1 VATTLAPP
9 QDAELVLG
17 RYRPLRPLGSG
28 GSGSVW
34 LARDEAS
41 GLDVALKIVPREG
54 KPAARAERE
63 AATAAR
69 LRHPNCLRAFALA
82 HDERHVYIAYQFVPG
97 QTLRQRMRAGTL
109 DDREAVEAA
118 AQVLDGLAHAH
129 ANGVVHRDVKPANVL
144 LEEGDEVHARLSD
157 FGLAQFEEAET
168 LTAQGDVPG
177 TLAYISPERLH
188 GRPATAAA
196 DVWAVGVLL
205 WEALAARH
213 PFLTGS
219 PVEMAR
225 KIEAGAPPLSQARSD
240 LPAPLVKLLGKALAP
255 EPARRPPADRLAAGL
270 RRAVERPAAKRR
282 RSRLSAERTR
292 GRGLG
297 KPGRFPSGREEVW
310 GSLPVPPATLLAP
323 FLAAAVTGWSTAALP
338 FYPSGW
344 PLGLAALA
352 GGLTA
357 LQPRA
362 GLALALAA
370 PVFPLGN
377 LSLGLALL
385 YGALALVSLAL
396 AGRRPQEALLPAV
409 GPVLGALSLLALL
422 PLVLA
427 SVRSTAR
434 RVLFAVTAV
443 MLTAIVAG
451 IRRTPLPLT
460 GEAAPPVPL
469 AGLDGPLEAARRLF
483 DAVPPLLA
491 FEAFVLVAASAAL
504 PHVARRSPWYL
515 AGFGAALLAALLL
528 PAPQIAALPAVAA
541 VWLTCG
547 LYALRRG

>member
-1 VATTLAPP
+1 VSTTLVSPP
-9 QDAELVLG
+9 KEQLVLG

-63 AATAAR
+63 AAAAAR

-82 HDERHVYIAYQFVPG
+82 HDDGHVYIAYEFVPG

-109 DDREAVEAA
+109 DDHEAVEAA

-129 ANGVVHRDVKPANVL
+129 AHGIVHRDVKPANVL
-144 LEEGDEVHARLSD
+144 LEDDDRIHARLSD

-188 GRPATAAA
+188 GRPATPAA
-196 DVWAVGVLL
+196 DVWAVGVVL
-205 WEALAARH
+205 WEALAGRH

-219 PVEMAR
+219 PVEMAK
-225 KIEAGAPPLSQARSD
+225 KIEAGAPPLRQARPD
-240 LPAPLVKLLGKALAP
+240 LPDQLVKLIVRALAP
-255 EPARRPPADRLAAGL
+255 EPNRRPSAGRLAAGL
-270 RRAVERPAAKRR
+270 RRAIERPKNRR
-282 RSRLSAERTR
+282 R
-292 GRGLG
+292 
-297 KPGRFPSGREEVW
+297 
-310 GSLPVPPATLLAP
+310 LAP
-323 FLAAAVTGWSTAALP
+323 SAPALPQTDVHRFAAPLLAAAVTGWSTATLP
-338 FYPSGW
+338 FFPSGW

-370 PVFPLGN
+370 PIFPLGN
-377 LSLGLALL
+377 FAQGLAVL
-385 YGALALVSLAL
+385 YGVVASAWLAFTW
-396 AGRRPQEALLPAV
+396 RRPQEGLLPAIGALL
-409 GPVLGALSLLALL
+409 GPLSLLALL
-422 PLVLA
+422 PLLLTT
-427 SVRSTAR
+427 VRSTVR
-434 RVLFAVTAV
+434 RAVFAATAV
-443 MLTAIVAG
+443 ALAAIVAG
-451 IRRTPLPLT
+451 IRRSPLPLT
-460 GEAAPPVPL
+460 GESPPPVPL
-469 AGLDGPLEAARRLF
+469 TGLEGPIEAARRLL
-483 DAVPPLLA
+483 DAFPPILA
-491 FEAFVLVAASAAL
+491 FETLVLALAAATL
-504 PHVARRSPWYL
+504 PHLGKRSPWEL
-515 AGFGAALLAALLL
+515 AGFGAALMAGLLL
-528 PAPQIAALPAVAA
+528 PDPRIAALPAVAA

-547 LYALRRG
+547 LCALKRG

>member
-1 VATTLAPP
+1 MANREATVSTTLVSPP
-9 QDAELVLG
+9 EAQLVLG

-63 AATAAR
+63 AAAAAR

-82 HDERHVYIAYQFVPG
+82 HDERHVYIAYEFVRG
-97 QTLRQRMRAGTL
+97 QTLRQRLRAATL

-129 ANGVVHRDVKPANVL
+129 ANGIVHRDVKPSNVL
-144 LEEGDEVHARLSD
+144 LEDGEQLHARLSD

-196 DVWAVGVLL
+196 DIWAVGVLL
-205 WEALAARH
+205 WEALAGRH

-219 PVEMAR
+219 PVEMAK
-225 KIEAGAPPLSQARSD
+225 KIEAGAPSLRQARPD
-240 LPAPLVKLLGKALAP
+240 LPDRLVKLVGRALSP
-255 EPARRPPADRLAAGL
+255 EPGRRPSAGRLASGLRASLEQPKARRATRPSYTHPALPTTQVHAVAAPL
-270 RRAVERPAAKRR
+270 
-282 RSRLSAERTR
+282 
-292 GRGLG
+292 
-297 KPGRFPSGREEVW
+297 
-310 GSLPVPPATLLAP
+310 
-323 FLAAAVTGWSTAALP
+323 LAAAVTGWSTAALP
-338 FYPSGW
+338 FYPGGW

-352 GGLTA
+352 AGLTV
-357 LQPRA
+357 LRPRA

-377 LSLGLALL
+377 LALGLAVL
-385 YGALALVSLAL
+385 YAAVAAVWLAFTW
-396 AGRRPQEALLPAV
+396 RRPREGLLPAT
-409 GPVLGALSLLALL
+409 GALLGPISLLGLL
-422 PLVLA
+422 PLLLT
-427 SVRSTAR
+427 SVRSTVHRA
-434 RVLFAVTAV
+434 VFAATAV
-443 MLTAIVAG
+443 VLAAIVAG
-451 IRRTPLPLT
+451 IRRSPLPLT
-460 GEAAPPVPL
+460 GESPPPLPL
-469 AGLDGPLEAARRLF
+469 AGLDGPVEAARRLL
-483 DAVPPLLA
+483 DAFPPVLA
-491 FEAFVLVAASAAL
+491 FETLVLGLAAAAL
-504 PHVARRSPWYL
+504 PYLTRRSPWEL
-515 AGFGAALLAALLL
+515 AGFGAVLMAALLL
-528 PAPQIAALPAVAA
+528 PDPRIAALPTVAA

-547 LYALRRG
+547 LCALKRG

>member
-1 VATTLAPP
+1 MSTTVAPP
-9 QDAELVLG
+9 PPSELVLD

-63 AATAAR
+63 AAAAAR

-82 HDERHVYIAYQFVPG
+82 HDDRHVYIAYEFVPG
-97 QTLRQRMRAGTL
+97 QTMRQRMRAGTL

-129 ANGVVHRDVKPANVL
+129 RHGIVHRDVKPSNVL
-144 LEEGDEVHARLSD
+144 IEDGDDIHARLSD

-196 DVWAVGVLL
+196 DIWAVGVLL
-205 WEALAARH
+205 WEALAGRH

-219 PVEMAR
+219 PVEMAK
-225 KIEAGAPPLSQARSD
+225 KIEAGAPPLKAPRPD
-240 LPAPLVKLLGKALAP
+240 LPDAMGKLVGRALAQ
-255 EPARRPPADRLAAGL
+255 EPGRRPSAERLASDL
-270 RRAVERPAAKRR
+270 RRALERPKPRKRHAT
-282 RSRLSAERTR
+282 RSSHTPA
-292 GRGLG
+292 
-297 KPGRFPSGREEVW
+297 
-310 GSLPVPPATLLAP
+310 LPPVDVHKLTAP
-323 FLAAAVTGWSTAALP
+323 LLAAAVTGWSTTSLP

-352 GGLTA
+352 AGLTA
-357 LQPRA
+357 LKPRA

-377 LSLGLALL
+377 AALGLALL
-385 YGALALVSLAL
+385 YGAIAAGWFLVSW
-396 AGRRPQEALLPAV
+396 RRPREALLPAI
-409 GPVLGALSLLALL
+409 GPLLAPLSLLALL
-422 PLVLA
+422 PLLLL
-427 SVRSTAR
+427 SVGSTVR
-434 RVLFAVTAV
+434 RGLYAATAV
-443 MLTAIVAG
+443 ALATIVAG
-451 IRRTPLPLT
+451 IRRSPLPLT
-460 GEAAPPVPL
+460 GESPPPVPV
-469 AGLDGPLEAARRLF
+469 AGLDGPVDAANKLL
-483 DAVPPLLA
+483 DALPRTITVQALVLA
-491 FEAFVLVAASAAL
+491 LAAAAL
-504 PHVARRSPWYL
+504 SYVARRGPWEL
-515 AGFGAALLAALLL
+515 AGFGAVLMAALLL
-528 PAPQIAALPAVAA
+528 PDPGIAALPAIAA

-547 LYALRRG
+547 VCALRRA

>member
-1 VATTLAPP
+1 VSTTLISPP
-9 QDAELVLG
+9 DAQLVLG

-69 LRHPNCLRAFALA
+69 LRHRNCLRAFALA
-82 HDERHVYIAYQFVPG
+82 HDERHVYIAYEFVPG
-97 QTLRQRMRAGTL
+97 QTLRQHMRAGTL
-109 DDREAVEAA
+109 DDSGIVEAA

-129 ANGVVHRDVKPANVL
+129 ANGIVHRDVKPSNVL
-144 LEEGDEVHARLSD
+144 LEDGERIHARLSD

-188 GRPATAAA
+188 GRPGTPSA

-205 WEALAARH
+205 WEALAGRH

-219 PVEMAR
+219 PVEMAK
-225 KIEAGAPPLSQARSD
+225 KIEAGAPPLSQARPD
-240 LPAPLVKLLGKALAP
+240 LPEPLVKLVARALSL
-255 EPARRPPADRLAAGL
+255 EPGRRPAADRLAAGL
-270 RRAVERPAAKRR
+270 RRSLERPKPQRR
-282 RSRLSAERTR
+282 PAV
-292 GRGLG
+292 
-297 KPGRFPSGREEVW
+297 PAV
-310 GSLPVPPATLLAP
+310 SLPTPDVHRISAP
-323 FLAAAVTGWSTAALP
+323 LLAAAVTGWSTAALP
-338 FYPSGW
+338 FYPAGW

-352 GGLTA
+352 AGLTA
-357 LQPRA
+357 LRPRA

-385 YGALALVSLAL
+385 YGTVATAWLAFTWRSP
-396 AGRRPQEALLPAV
+396 REALLPAI
-409 GPVLGALSLLALL
+409 GPLLGALSLLALL
-422 PLVLA
+422 PLALGT
-427 SVRSTAR
+427 VRSTTR
-434 RVLFAVTAV
+434 RAVFAATAV
-443 MLTAIVAG
+443 VLTAIVAA
-451 IRRTPLPLT
+451 IRRSPLPLT
-460 GEAAPPVPL
+460 GESAPPIPL
-469 AGLDGPLEAARRLF
+469 AGLDGPAEAARRLL
-483 DAVPPLLA
+483 DAFPPVLA
-491 FEAFVLVAASAAL
+491 FEALVLAIAAAAL
-504 PHVARRSPWYL
+504 PFLARRGPW
-515 AGFGAALLAALLL
+515 AIVGFGAVLMAALLL
-528 PAPQIAALPAVAA
+528 PDPRIAALPAVVA

-547 LYALRRG
+547 ICALKHG

>member
-1 VATTLAPP
+1 MSTTLLPP
-9 QDAELVLG
+9 PEAQLVLG

-41 GLDVALKIVPREG
+41 GLDVALKIIPREG

-69 LRHPNCLRAFALA
+69 LRHPHCQRAFALA
-82 HDERHVYIAYQFVPG
+82 HDDRHVYIAYEFVPG

-109 DDREAVEAA
+109 DDRQAVEAA
-118 AQVLDGLAHAH
+118 AQVLEGLAHAH
-129 ANGVVHRDVKPANVL
+129 ANGVVHRDVKPSNVL
-144 LEEGDEVHARLSD
+144 LEDGDAVHARVSD

-177 TLAYISPERLH
+177 TLAYISPERLR

-205 WEALAARH
+205 WEALAGRH

-219 PVEMAR
+219 PVEMAK
-225 KIEAGAPPLSQARSD
+225 KIEAGAPPLRQSRPD
-240 LPAPLVKLLGKALAP
+240 LPEPLVKLIARALAA
-255 EPARRPPADRLAAGL
+255 EPSRRPSADRLAAEL
-270 RRAVERPAAKRR
+270 RRAIERPKRPPTQR
-282 RSRLSAERTR
+282 RPASTSPRPEIR
-292 GRGLG
+292 
-297 KPGRFPSGREEVW
+297 
-310 GSLPVPPATLLAP
+310 VPDVHRVTAP
-323 FLAAAVTGWSTAALP
+323 LLAAAVTGWSTAALP
-338 FYPSGW
+338 FYPAGW

-357 LQPRA
+357 LRPRA

-385 YGALALVSLAL
+385 YAAVATAWLAFTWRSP
-396 AGRRPQEALLPAV
+396 REALLPAI
-409 GPVLGALSLLALL
+409 GPLLGPISLLALL
-422 PLVLA
+422 PMILVT
-427 SVRSTAR
+427 VRSTAR
-434 RVLFAVTAV
+434 RAVFAATAV
-443 MLTAIVAG
+443 FLAAIVAG
-451 IRRTPLPLT
+451 IRRSPLPLT
-460 GEAAPPVPL
+460 GESPPPVPL
-469 AGLDGPLEAARRLF
+469 AGLDGPVEAARRLLE
-483 DAVPPLLA
+483 ALPPLLT
-491 FEAFVLVAASAAL
+491 FESLVLAAAAAAL
-504 PHVARRSPWYL
+504 PHIARRGPWYL
-515 AGFGAALLAALLL
+515 AGFGAALMAALLL
-528 PAPQIAALPAVAA
+528 PDPRVAALPAVIA

-547 LYALRRG
+547 AFALKHE

>member
-1 VATTLAPP
+1 VSTTLAPP

-63 AATAAR
+63 AAAAAR
-69 LRHPNCLRAFALA
+69 LRHPHCLRAFALA

-109 DDREAVEAA
+109 DDREVVEAA

-129 ANGVVHRDVKPANVL
+129 ANGIVHRDVKPANVL
-144 LEEGDEVHARLSD
+144 LEEGAEVHARLSD

-225 KIEAGAPPLSQARSD
+225 KIEAGAPPLSQARPD
-240 LPAPLVKLLGKALAP
+240 LPAPLVKLVAKALAP
-255 EPARRPPADRLAAGL
+255 EPAKRPSADRLAAGL
-270 RRAVERPAAKRR
+270 RRAVERRP
-282 RSRLSAERTR
+282 RSGLSAERTR

-297 KPGRFPSGREEVW
+297 KPGGFPSGREDLWE
-310 GSLPVPPATLLAP
+310 SLPVPPATIAAP

-357 LQPRA
+357 LRPRV
-362 GLALALAA
+362 GLAFALAA

-385 YGALALVSLAL
+385 YGTLALVWLAL

-409 GPVLGALSLLALL
+409 GPILGALSLLALL
-422 PLVLA
+422 PLILA

-434 RVLFAVTAV
+434 RALLAATAV
-443 MLTAIVAG
+443 ALTAVVAG
-451 IRRTPLPLT
+451 IRGTPLPLT
-460 GEAAPPVPL
+460 GEATPPVPL
-469 AGLDGPLEAARRLF
+469 AALEGPVEAARRLF

-491 FEAFVLVAASAAL
+491 VEALVLAAAAAAL
-504 PHVARRSPWYL
+504 PHLARRGPWYL
-515 AGFGAALLAALLL
+515 AGYGAALIAALLL
-528 PAPQIAALPAVAA
+528 PVPQVAALPAVAA

-547 LYALRRG
+547 AYALRHG

>member
-1 VATTLAPP
+1 MSTTLVSPP
-9 QDAELVLG
+9 ETQLVLG

-63 AATAAR
+63 AAAAAR

-82 HDERHVYIAYQFVPG
+82 HDERHVYIAYEYVPG
-97 QTLRQRMRAGTL
+97 QTLRQRMRGGTL
-109 DDREAVEAA
+109 DVREAVEAA
-118 AQVLDGLAHAH
+118 AQLLDGLAHAH
-129 ANGVVHRDVKPANVL
+129 ALGIVHRDVKPANVL
-144 LEEGDEVHARLSD
+144 LEDGDGIHARLSD

-188 GRPATAAA
+188 GKPATAAA

-205 WEALAARH
+205 WEALAGRH

-225 KIEAGAPPLSQARSD
+225 KIEAGAPPLRQARPD
-240 LPAPLVKLLGKALAP
+240 LPDQLVKLVSRALAP
-255 EPARRPPADRLAAGL
+255 EPGRRPSADRLAAGL
-270 RRAVERPAAKRR
+270 RRAVERPKARR
-282 RSRLSAERTR
+282 R
-292 GRGLG
+292 G
-297 KPGRFPSGREEVW
+297 
-310 GSLPVPPATLLAP
+310 PVTAPKLPATDVHRFTAP
-323 FLAAAVTGWSTAALP
+323 LLAAAVTGWSTATLP

-352 GGLTA
+352 AGLTA
-357 LQPRA
+357 LRPRA

-377 LSLGLALL
+377 LAAGLAVL
-385 YGALALVSLAL
+385 YALVAGAWLAFTW
-396 AGRRPQEALLPAV
+396 RRPQEGLLPAI
-409 GPVLGALSLLALL
+409 GALLAPLSLLALL
-422 PLVLA
+422 PLLLATVSSTVRRAVFAATAVVLA
-427 SVRSTAR
+427 
-434 RVLFAVTAV
+434 
-443 MLTAIVAG
+443 AIVAG
-451 IRRTPLPLT
+451 IRRSPLPLT
-460 GEAAPPVPL
+460 GESPPPVPL
-469 AGLDGPLEAARRLF
+469 AGLDSPVAAADRLL
-483 DAVPPLLA
+483 DAFPGVIA
-491 FEAFVLVAASAAL
+491 FETAVLALAAAAL
-504 PHVARRSPWYL
+504 PFLARRNPWAL
-515 AGFGAALLAALLL
+515 AGFGAVLMAALLL
-528 PAPQIAALPAVAA
+528 PDPRIAALPSVAA

-547 LYALRRG
+547 LLALKQR

>member
-1 VATTLAPP
+1 VSTTLAPP
-9 QDAELVLG
+9 PPSELVLD

-63 AATAAR
+63 AAAAAR

-82 HDERHVYIAYQFVPG
+82 HDDRHVYIAYEFVPG
-97 QTLRQRMRAGTL
+97 QTMRQRMRAGSL
-109 DDREAVEAA
+109 DDRGAVETA

-129 ANGVVHRDVKPANVL
+129 RHGIVHRDVKPSNVL
-144 LEEGDEVHARLSD
+144 IEDGDEIHARLSD

-196 DVWAVGVLL
+196 DIWAVGVLL

-219 PVEMAR
+219 PVELAK
-225 KIEAGAPPLSQARSD
+225 KIEAGAPPLRVPRPD
-240 LPAPLVKLLGKALAP
+240 LPDALVKLVARALAP
-255 EPARRPPADRLAAGL
+255 EPGRRPSAERLAADL
-270 RRAVERPAAKRR
+270 RRSLEPPKPKPRRHATRPGYTLTPAI
-282 RSRLSAERTR
+282 
-292 GRGLG
+292 
-297 KPGRFPSGREEVW
+297 PSVDVHRI
-310 GSLPVPPATLLAP
+310 TAP
-323 FLAAAVTGWSTAALP
+323 LLAAAVTGWSTATLP
-338 FYPSGW
+338 FYPAGW

-352 GGLTA
+352 AALTA
-357 LQPRA
+357 LKPRA

-377 LSLGLALL
+377 IALGLAVL
-385 YGALALVSLAL
+385 YGAAAAAWFLVSW
-396 AGRRPQEALLPAV
+396 RRPREALLPAI
-409 GPVLGALSLLALL
+409 GPLLAPISMLALL
-422 PLVLA
+422 PLLLT
-427 SVRSTAR
+427 SVGSTAR
-434 RVLFAVTAV
+434 RALYAAVAV
-443 MLTAIVAG
+443 ALATIVAG
-451 IRRTPLPLT
+451 VRRSPLPFT
-460 GEAAPPVPL
+460 GEAPPVIPL
-469 AGLDGPLEAARRLF
+469 AGLDGPVDAARKLL
-483 DAVPPLLA
+483 DALPSTITTQALVLA
-491 FEAFVLVAASAAL
+491 LAAAAL
-504 PHVARRSPWYL
+504 PHIARRGPWEL
-515 AGFGAALLAALLL
+515 AGFGAVLMAALLL
-528 PAPQIAALPAVAA
+528 PDPGIAALPAIAA

-547 LYALRRG
+547 VCALRRA